1 MLERACGYW
10 SSCCPKRMSFSPR
23 CVLCTRMKNCVKSGF
38 SFYLPSF
45 CFHYIVP
52 SERGKCTAVHD
63 CCGAKSHVRL
73 TWSTVCM
80 CVSSKLY
87 NRSKNW
93 IRKKLIKI
101 EFFSLPEVNPLK
113 QSALYTCKCSVPHR
127 INRHA
132 IYTLQAFSFL
142 LCLSLFL
149 REQECIC
156 CARSM
161 ITIGHRFSDYPK
173 TVPFSRFALTNR
185 HVSVASTY
193 IWIDLSFRESSA
205 CMCTI
210 DRVCVCAIFR
220 AQIKSWSWLVC
231 IVCVCLFVV
240 RALAWAVDFQNLFI
254 PNRLNFH

>member
-52 SERGKCTAVHD
+52 SERGKCTTMHD

-142 LCLSLFL
+142 LCLSLSFSESKSVFAAHDQWSPSGIDSVTIPKLCRFL
-149 REQECIC
+149 
-156 CARSM
+156 ALLSP
-161 ITIGHRFSDYPK
+161 IGMFLSHLRTYESIFHS
-173 TVPFSRFALTNR
+173 VSQAL
-185 HVSVASTY
+185 
-193 IWIDLSFRESSA
+193 
-205 CMCTI
+205 
-210 DRVCVCAIFR
+210 VCA
-220 AQIKSWSWLVC
+220 Q
-231 IVCVCLFVV
+231 
-240 RALAWAVDFQNLFI
+240 
-254 PNRLNFH
+254 